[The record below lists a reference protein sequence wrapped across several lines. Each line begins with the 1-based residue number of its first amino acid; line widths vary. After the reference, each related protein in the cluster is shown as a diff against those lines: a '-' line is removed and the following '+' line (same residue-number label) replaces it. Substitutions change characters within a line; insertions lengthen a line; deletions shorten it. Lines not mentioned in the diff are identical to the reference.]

1 MGKNKHSKAMGFSTI
16 FGEAEIHTIPKI
28 LKKWIPIAREKYGKT
43 QTFQSNGFL
52 KYFELSRN
60 PYNSQNLKK
69 VNFHST
75 GKVRE
80 NTRIFHSLRYLVDLE
95 LMRTHGIPNVCE
107 CTNSHKME
115 IFCGNSFPDCGI
127 LKKLEVIKFHTMEIL
142 WEKLIYS
149 HTMGFE

>member
-1 MGKNKHSKAMGFSTI
+1 M
-16 FGEAEIHTIPKI
+16 
-28 LKKWIPIAREKYGKT
+28 
-43 QTFQSNGFL
+43 
-52 KYFELSRN
+52 
-60 PYNSQNLKK
+60 
-69 VNFHST
+69 NFHST

-127 LKKLEVIKFHTMEIL
+127 LKKLEVIKFHTMEIPWAL
-142 WEKLIYS
+142 SKNQLNLKTHTIPRYGKLVSVDFPMYGDIFSQFMKNRWGYPYLS
-149 HTMGFE
+149 HSWILRDL